1 MFKTIRIALLL
12 AFSMVAVLCLS
23 PPSIYGDDWDK
34 ATKITVNHPFEIPG
48 MILPAGTYVFK
59 IVNLQAER
67 HAVRIFNED
76 ESAIYAT
83 LLAFP
88 DLRME
93 ISDDTVVTFY
103 EAEKARVPA
112 LHQWFYPGHL
122 GGVEFAYPEKP
133 PMEFAA
139 VTEAPPV
146 VTKLPEPAPIYREKP
161 TPEPAVEEAVP
172 EPTFEVEPE
181 TEAVTPVAEP
191 EHTSAAEPE
200 AVPLPKTATPFEL
213 IGLVGLLSAVAA
225 SGLGL
230 IRK

>member
-1 MFKTIRIALLL
+1 MFKQIKIALLL
-12 AFSMVAVLCLS
+12 AFSLLAILCLF
-23 PPSIYGDDWDK
+23 PSSMYADDWDK

-59 IVNLQAER
+59 IVDLRGER
-67 HAVRIFNED
+67 HAVRVFNED
-76 ESAIYAT
+76 ESATYAT

-93 ISDDTVVTFY
+93 ATDDTVVSFY
-103 EAEKARVPA
+103 EAENGRFPA

-133 PMEFAA
+133 PMEFAS
-139 VTEAPPV
+139 EAAP
-146 VTKLPEPAPIYREKP
+146 VTKLTEPPPVFREKP
-161 TPEPAVEEAVP
+161 TPEPTVEEAIA
-172 EPTFEVEPE
+172 EPPLEVEPA
-181 TEAVTPVAEP
+181 TEAVTPTAEP
-191 EHTSAAEPE
+191 EPVPAEPE
-200 AVPLPKTATPFEL
+200 AVPLPTTSTPFPL
-213 IGLVGLLSAVAA
+213 IGLVALLSAVAA

>member
-1 MFKTIRIALLL
+1 MFKKIKIALLL
-12 AFSMVAVLCLS
+12 AFCLVAILCLS
-23 PPSIYGDDWDK
+23 PPSMYADDWDK
-34 ATKITVNHPFEIPG
+34 ATKITLNHPFEIPG

-59 IVNLQAER
+59 IVDLPAER
-67 HAVRIFNED
+67 HAVRIFNEN
-76 ESAIYAT
+76 ESATYAT

-93 ISDDTVVTFY
+93 SRDDTVVTFY
-103 EAEKARVPA
+103 EAEKGRVPA

-146 VTKLPEPAPIYREKP
+146 VTKLPEPPPVFREKP
-161 TPEPAVEEAVP
+161 TPEPVVEEAVP
-172 EPTFEVEPE
+172 EPLLEVEPA

-191 EHTSAAEPE
+191 EPAAEPE
-200 AVPLPKTATPFEL
+200 AVPLPKTGTPFPL